1 MGLLVWQAYSS
12 HYARMARPGVD
23 DVNDYI
29 VRTHSYTGIH
39 DLQEDVHS

>member
-1 MGLLVWQAYSS
+1 
-12 HYARMARPGVD
+12 MALPRVN

-29 VRTHSYTGIH
+29 VRTHSYTGMY